1 MTPPPLF
8 PSAPEYWQMNPSKTG
23 PRLRSGASMS
33 ALALALTGLAL
44 TGCATAPRHTAET
57 RLPAAY
63 EVMAGA
69 PLPDQTLDR
78 WWTVFNDPA
87 LTQLVDTAL
96 EQSQDARLAA
106 ARLDEARAVRR
117 GQVRQLYIPS
127 TPLTGSASRTSTD
140 IVDQGGP
147 GGFIQSGDSENYRAS
162 FDVSWELD
170 LIGRRRAAMGVVN
183 NDLAASRFAYEGAR
197 AALAANVAQS
207 YFQARV
213 LAVQLEDARESA
225 RIARSL
231 SDLAGTRATRGLS
244 PSSDADRAA
253 ADLAQSEAQVAS
265 LEAELQVARRSLLI
279 LVGRGIDPLASLP
292 VPAVLADAPPAPAAI
307 PGTLLARRPDV
318 RESQARLASASA
330 NRKVNELALFP
341 TFTLA
346 PGIGLTKAISPSFL
360 TPGATSSTTSSA
372 WSIGLD
378 LSIPVLNIPKLLA
391 DIDAQ
396 DARTEQAAI
405 AYERSVQAAFGEAEG
420 ALLQLS
426 ADQRRVALLSAGE
439 RRAATAYEASRRGYA
454 AGLTDLTSALQIE
467 QSWRAARA
475 ALSGARGQ
483 ALQRAVQSYKAL
495 GGGWSPQAVPEKAS
509 SR

>member
-1 MTPPPLF
+1 MSFVATDATGRNRPPGPNARAITAVGLVALTLSACA
-8 PSAPEYWQMNPSKTG
+8 SAP
-23 PRLRSGASMS
+23 RSAD
-33 ALALALTGLAL
+33 
-44 TGCATAPRHTAET
+44 T

-63 EVMAGA
+63 EAPAGA
-69 PLPDQTLDR
+69 ALPDQTLDR
-78 WWTVFNDPA
+78 WWAVFDDPA
-87 LTQLVDTAL
+87 LTQLVDGAL
-96 EQSQDARLAA
+96 EQSYDARLAV

-140 IVDQGGP
+140 IIDQSGT
-147 GGFIQSGDSENYRAS
+147 GGFVQGGDSENYGAS

-207 YFQARV
+207 YFQARM
-213 LAVQLEDARESA
+213 LAVQLDDAQESA
-225 RIARSL
+225 RIAKSL
-231 SDLAGTRATRGLS
+231 ASLAGERSRRGLS
-244 PSSDADRAA
+244 PGSDADRIA
-253 ADLAQSEAQVAS
+253 ADLAQAQAQVAG

-279 LVGRGIDPLASLP
+279 LAGRGIDPLASLP
-292 VPAVLADAPPAPAAI
+292 VSASLPDAPPAPAAV

-318 RESQARLASASA
+318 REAQARLASASA
-330 NRKVNELALFP
+330 NLKVNELALFP
-341 TFTLA
+341 TFNLA
-346 PGIGLTKAISPSFL
+346 PGVGLTKAVSPSFL
-360 TPGATSSTTSSA
+360 TPGSTTSTTSSA
-372 WSIGLD
+372 WSIGLN
-378 LSIPVLNIPKLLA
+378 LSIPVLNIPKLMA

-405 AYERSVQAAFGEAEG
+405 TYEKAVQTAFGEAEG

-426 ADQRRVALLSAGE
+426 ADQRRVALLTAGE
-439 RRAATAYEASRRGYA
+439 RRAATAYEAYRRGYA
-454 AGLTDLTSALQIE
+454 AGLSDLTSALQAE
-467 QSWRAARA
+467 QTWRAART

-483 ALQRAVQSYKAL
+483 ALQRAVQTYKAL

>member
-1 MTPPPLF
+1 
-8 PSAPEYWQMNPSKTG
+8 
-23 PRLRSGASMS
+23 MS

-87 LTQLVDTAL
+87 LTQLVDAAL

-140 IVDQGGP
+140 IVDQSGP
-147 GGFIQSGDSENYRAS
+147 VGFTQSGDSENYRAS

-183 NDLAASRFAYEGAR
+183 NDLAANRFAYEGAR

-231 SDLAGTRATRGLS
+231 ADLAGARATRGLS

-292 VPAVLADAPPAPAAI
+292 VPAALADAPPAPAAI

-330 NRKVNELALFP
+330 NLKVNELALFP

-346 PGIGLTKAISPSFL
+346 PGIGLAKAVSPSFL

-372 WSIGLD
+372 WTIGLD

-396 DARTEQAAI
+396 DARTEQAALT
-405 AYERSVQAAFGEAEG
+405 YEKAVQAAFGEAEG

-439 RRAATAYEASRRGYA
+439 RRAATAYESSRRGYA
-454 AGLTDLTSALQIE
+454 AGLTDLTSTLQTE
-467 QSWRAARA
+467 QSWRAART